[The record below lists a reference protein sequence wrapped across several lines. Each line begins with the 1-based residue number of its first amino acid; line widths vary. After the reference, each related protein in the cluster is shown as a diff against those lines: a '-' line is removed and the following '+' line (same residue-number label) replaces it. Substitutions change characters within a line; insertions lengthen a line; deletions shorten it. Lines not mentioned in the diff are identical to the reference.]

1 MKFIVKSER
10 LEHKDQII
18 ELDFS
23 ELKVIDT
30 AAEAEIIIHLAPGVS
45 PDRTLDVVFTK
56 DFILQSSDK
65 YEGKSVY
72 GKYLGLSR
80 IDGFPMFQI
89 DTFQLDREEKISEI
103 LK

>member
-1 MKFIVKSER
+1 MKFTIKSEK

-18 ELDFS
+18 ELYFS
-23 ELKVIDT
+23 ELKVIDSV
-30 AAEAEIIIHLAPGVS
+30 EFGM
-45 PDRTLDVVFTK
+45 VFN
-56 DFILQSSDK
+56 FDK
-65 YEGKSVY
+65 YEGKSVW

-89 DTFQLDREEKISEI
+89 DTTQLDREEKISEI

>member
-23 ELKVIDT
+23 ELKVIDRFVG
-30 AAEAEIIIHLAPGVS
+30 PV
-45 PDRTLDVVFTK
+45 TK
-56 DFILQSSDK
+56 DFVLQISDK

-72 GKYLGLSR
+72 DKYLGLSR
-80 IDGFPMFQI
+80 IDRFSMFQI
-89 DTFQLDREEKISEI
+89 DTTQLDREEKISEI

>member
-1 MKFIVKSER
+1 MKFAIKSEK

-18 ELDFS
+18 EL
-23 ELKVIDT
+23 
-30 AAEAEIIIHLAPGVS
+30 
-45 PDRTLDVVFTK
+45 
-56 DFILQSSDK
+56 DK

-72 GKYLGLSR
+72 GKYLGSSR
-80 IDGFPMFQI
+80 IDELPIFEI

>member
-23 ELKVIDT
+23 ELKVIDRFVG
-30 AAEAEIIIHLAPGVS
+30 PV
-45 PDRTLDVVFTK
+45 TK
-56 DFILQSSDK
+56 DFVLQISDK

-80 IDGFPMFQI
+80 IDGFSMFQI
-89 DTFQLDREEKISEI
+89 DTTQLDREEKISEI

>member
-30 AAEAEIIIHLAPGVS
+30 
-45 PDRTLDVVFTK
+45 VVFTK

-89 DTFQLDREEKISEI
+89 DTTQLDREEKISEI

>member
-1 MKFIVKSER
+1 VKFTIKSER

-23 ELKVIDT
+23 ELKVIDSV
-30 AAEAEIIIHLAPGVS
+30 EFGM
-45 PDRTLDVVFTK
+45 VFN
-56 DFILQSSDK
+56 SDK
-65 YEGKSVY
+65 YEGKSVC
-72 GKYLGLSR
+72 GKYLNPSR
-80 IDGFPMFQI
+80 IDGLPMFEI

>member
-1 MKFIVKSER
+1 MKFAIKSEK

-23 ELKVIDT
+23 ELKVIDRFVG
-30 AAEAEIIIHLAPGVS
+30 PV
-45 PDRTLDVVFTK
+45 TK
-56 DFILQSSDK
+56 DFVLQISDK

-72 GKYLGLSR
+72 
-80 IDGFPMFQI
+80 DGFSMFQI
-89 DTFQLDREEKISEI
+89 DTTQLDREEKISEI

>member
-1 MKFIVKSER
+1 MKFTIKSER

-23 ELKVIDT
+23 ELKVID
-30 AAEAEIIIHLAPGVS
+30 S
-45 PDRTLDVVFTK
+45 VVFGMV
-56 DFILQSSDK
+56 FNSDK
-65 YEGKSVY
+65 YEGKSVC
-72 GKYLGLSR
+72 GKYLNPSR
-80 IDGFPMFQI
+80 IDGFPMFEI